1 MPLVDFPLVDAGGHR
16 NALYAILSDEPMSIL
31 PIARIT
37 LLEVAR
43 SRLAWL
49 IGAVLVLSLA
59 IAGFLQQVAVI
70 EAREIQAA
78 IIAALLRACAV
89 FFVVLFVVMSVVR
102 ESNDKFFELVLS
114 QAMPRS
120 SYLFGKFLGVAA
132 AAAAIA
138 VVLSVPVA
146 LFAPIA
152 RIPAWTL
159 SLFGELLIMA
169 AVSLFCVLTFNHVVT
184 ALSAAAA
191 FYLLARSLA
200 ALRIIAETSEQT
212 TALAPRLAD
221 WFIHGVALVMPRL
234 DQMTQA
240 GWLIEATPDGTVLA
254 GVLAQT
260 VIYVALILGAALF
273 DLYRQD
279 L

>member
-1 MPLVDFPLVDAGGHR
+1 
-16 NALYAILSDEPMSIL
+16 MSIL

-49 IGAVLVLSLA
+49 IGAVLLASLA

-70 EAREIQAA
+70 EARDIQAA

-102 ESNDKFFELVLS
+102 ELNDKFFELVLS

-132 AAAAIA
+132 AAAVIA

-146 LFAPIA
+146 VFAPVA
-152 RIPAWTL
+152 RVPAWTL

-169 AVSLFCVLTFNHVVT
+169 AVSLFCVLTFTHVLT

-191 FYLLARSLA
+191 FYLLARSMA
-200 ALRIIAETSEQT
+200 ALQIISATSEQNVL
-212 TALAPRLAD
+212 LAPRIAD
-221 WFIHGVALVMPRL
+221 WFIQGVALVMPRL
-234 DQMTQA
+234 DRMTQT
-240 GWLIEATPDGTVLA
+240 GWLIDAAPDAGALA

>member
-1 MPLVDFPLVDAGGHR
+1 
-16 NALYAILSDEPMSIL
+16 MSIL

-37 LLEVAR
+37 LLEALR

-49 IGAVLVLSLA
+49 VGAVLLFSLA

-70 EAREIQAA
+70 EAREIQVA
-78 IIAALLRACAV
+78 IIAALLRGCAV

-114 QAMPRS
+114 QAMPRA
-120 SYLFGKFLGVAA
+120 SYLLGKFLGVAA
-132 AAAAIA
+132 AATAIA
-138 VVLSVPVA
+138 VVLSIPLA

-152 RIPAWTL
+152 RVPAWTL

-169 AVSLFCVLTFNHVVT
+169 AVSLFCVLTFNHVLT

-200 ALRIIAETSEQT
+200 ALRIIAEASEQNM
-212 TALAPRLAD
+212 ALASRLAD
-221 WFIHGVALVMPRL
+221 WFIQGVALVMPRL
-234 DQMTQA
+234 DLMTQA
-240 GWLIEATPDGTVLA
+240 GWLIEAAPDTTVLA
-254 GVLAQT
+254 GILAQT

>member
-1 MPLVDFPLVDAGGHR
+1 MIF
-16 NALYAILSDEPMSIL
+16 DELKSVL

-37 LLEVAR
+37 LLEVVR

-49 IGAVLVLSLA
+49 IGAALLASLA

-70 EAREIQAA
+70 ESREIQAA

-114 QAMPRS
+114 QASPRS

-132 AAAAIA
+132 AGAVIA
-138 VVLSVPVA
+138 VALSMPVA
-146 LFAPIA
+146 LFAPVA
-152 RIPAWTL
+152 RVPAWTL
-159 SLFGELLIMA
+159 SLFGELLIMS
-169 AVSLFCVLTFNHVVT
+169 AVSLFCVLTFTHVLT
-184 ALSAAAA
+184 ALSAAAG
-191 FYLLARSLA
+191 FYLLARSMA
-200 ALRIIAETSEQT
+200 AILIIAQTSEQNVL
-212 TALAPRLAD
+212 LAPRLAD
-221 WFIHGVALVMPRL
+221 WFIQGVALVMPRL
-234 DQMTQA
+234 DQMTQT
-240 GWLIEATPDGTVLA
+240 GWLIESAPDAATLA
-254 GVLAQT
+254 AVLAQT
-260 VIYVALILGAALF
+260 VIYVVLILGAALF

>member
-1 MPLVDFPLVDAGGHR
+1 LVDLPFVDAGARRG
-16 NALYAILSDEPMSIL
+16 ALYVILSDELMSIL

-37 LLEVAR
+37 LLEAVR

-49 IGAVLVLSLA
+49 IGAVLLFSLA

-132 AAAAIA
+132 AAAVIA
-138 VVLSVPVA
+138 VILSVPVT
-146 LFAPIA
+146 LFAPLA

-159 SLFGELLIMA
+159 SLYGELLIMT
-169 AVSLFCVLTFNHVVT
+169 AVSLFCVLTFNHVLT
-184 ALSAAAA
+184 ALSATAA

-200 ALRIIAETSEQT
+200 ALQIMAETSEQT
-212 TALAPRLAD
+212 VALAPRLAD
-221 WFIHGVALVMPRL
+221 WFMQGVALVMPRL

-240 GWLIEATPDGTVLA
+240 GWLIDAPPDATALA

-260 VIYVALILGAALF
+260 AIYVVLILGAALF

>member
-1 MPLVDFPLVDAGGHR
+1 
-16 NALYAILSDEPMSIL
+16 MSIL
-31 PIARIT
+31 PIARVT

-49 IGAVLVLSLA
+49 IGAALLGSLA

-114 QAMPRS
+114 RAMPRS

-132 AAAAIA
+132 AGALIA

-146 LFAPIA
+146 LFAPVT
-152 RIPAWTL
+152 RVPVWTL

-169 AVSLFCVLTFNHVVT
+169 AVSLFCVLTFTHVLT
-184 ALSAAAA
+184 ALSAAAS
-191 FYLLARSLA
+191 FYLLARSMA
-200 ALRIIAETSEQT
+200 ALQIIAETSEHNVR
-212 TALAPRLAD
+212 LAPQLAD
-221 WFIHGVALVMPRL
+221 WFIQGVAVVMPRL
-234 DQMTQA
+234 DQMTQT
-240 GWLIEATPDGTVLA
+240 GWLIDAAPDTATLA
-254 GVLAQT
+254 SILAQT
-260 VIYVALILGAALF
+260 VIYVVLILGAALF

>member
-1 MPLVDFPLVDAGGHR
+1 MVEAAARGTARCV
-16 NALYAILSDEPMSIL
+16 ILSDELMSIL

-37 LLEVAR
+37 VVEAVR

-49 IGAVLVLSLA
+49 IGAVLLASLG

-114 QAMPRS
+114 QAMPRA

-132 AAAAIA
+132 AAAVIA
-138 VVLSVPVA
+138 VAFSLPVA

-152 RIPAWTL
+152 RVPAWTA

-169 AVSLFCVLTFNHVVT
+169 AVSLFCVLTFTNVVT
-184 ALSAAAA
+184 ALSAAAG
-191 FYLLARSLA
+191 FYVLARSID
-200 ALRIIAETSEQT
+200 ALQIIAATSEQT
-212 TALAPRLAD
+212 EALAPRIAD
-221 WFIHGVALVMPRL
+221 WFMQGLALLMPRL
-234 DQMTQA
+234 DQMTQT
-240 GWLIEATPDGTVLA
+240 GWLIDTVPDPGALLR
-254 GVLAQT
+254 VLAQT
-260 VIYVALILGAALF
+260 VIYVVLILGAALF
-273 DLYRQD
+273 DLYRQE

>member
-1 MPLVDFPLVDAGGHR
+1 MIF
-16 NALYAILSDEPMSIL
+16 DELKSVL

-37 LLEVAR
+37 LLEVVR

-49 IGAVLVLSLA
+49 IGAALLASLA

-70 EAREIQAA
+70 EPREIQTA

-114 QAMPRS
+114 QATPRS

-132 AAAAIA
+132 AGAGIA
-138 VVLSVPVA
+138 VALSVPIA
-146 LFAPIA
+146 LFAPVA
-152 RIPAWTL
+152 RVPAWTL

-169 AVSLFCVLTFNHVVT
+169 AVSLFCVLTFTHVLT
-184 ALSAAAA
+184 ALSAAAG
-191 FYLLARSLA
+191 FYLLARSIA
-200 ALRIIAETSEQT
+200 AIQIMAHASEQNVM
-212 TALAPRLAD
+212 LAPRVAD

-234 DQMTQA
+234 DQMTQT
-240 GWLIEATPDGTVLA
+240 GWLIEAAPDAATLA
-254 GVLAQT
+254 GVFGQT
-260 VIYVALILGAALF
+260 AIYVVLILGAALF